1 MTDVNIATVDQLFS
15 IALKAIEADEMEQ
28 LAALEKADLH
38 AAYKDFKVRNGI
50 DHIAIGTPEWNAMM
64 DETKGEY
71 DASEAARRKAY
82 NAKRRLKSAIARYR
96 AA

>member
-1 MTDVNIATVDQLFS
+1 MTDVLSHHIGKLIEIANR
-15 IALKAIEADEMEQ
+15 AIEADEMER
-28 LAALEKADLH
+28 LAALEKADLN
-38 AAYKDFKVRNGI
+38 AAYEDFKERNGI
-50 DHIAIGTPEWNAMM
+50 AHINPDTPEWGAMM

>member
-1 MTDVNIATVDQLFS
+1 MTDILSQHIGKLIEIANR
-15 IALKAIEADEMEQ
+15 AIEADELDR
-28 LAALEKADLH
+28 LASLEKADLH
-38 AAYKDFKVRNGI
+38 SAYEDFKERNGI
-50 DHIAIGTPEWNAMM
+50 VHVNVDTPEWGAMM

-71 DASEAARRKAY
+71 DASEAARRKSY